1 MSPNLGEHDSAAGGG
16 PPDGGFEARI
26 RIGRFV
32 FQIGSTAGTRADLAE
47 GPATDP
53 TQLRLALSQPDVPT
67 LDQAEEAL
75 DEAESVTGKVERAL
89 DLFTGVAQGRILDDK
104 GFQKQVDALLDALE
118 RLDRD
123 GRHSDALRLARA
135 LAALL
140 ALTGRWVAL
149 VASLRVALGA
159 ARALGDN
166 SGISWALHELG
177 TLSLA
182 AEDAAAANGQ
192 LSEALRLR
200 EEIGD
205 YAGVD
210 ATQHN
215 LATYKAAFRVG
226 PRPAVVAAIVV
237 GMVLL
242 VAGGAGLAVV
252 IRDGDD
258 GTPTADTTAP
268 EVEITSSP
276 DNPTEETSASFS
288 FEANEPVRT
297 FECRLDGGSFEE
309 CVSPAN
315 AAGPLDPGGHTFA
328 VRAIDLAGNVGE
340 PATAEWTIEPGEGP
354 SVAITDGP
362 DELTNQP
369 RAEFTLEPGDGAV
382 SLQCSL
388 DGEDFEA
395 CPTLVSFD
403 VEEGD
408 HTFAARA
415 LNAAG
420 TVGPEASYDW
430 TLDTTPPTVEILSV
444 DPTNSSVVIEFEPS
458 EQVSL
463 LECSLTSDA
472 GEPPSQ
478 PDCISP
484 IRYDGL
490 TESTVYVFSVVATD
504 AAGNVGEPAQQE
516 FETDADVD

>member
-1 MSPNLGEHDSAAGGG
+1 MSPSLGEHDSAAGGG
-16 PPDGGFEARI
+16 PPEGGFEARI

-32 FQIGSTAGTRADLAE
+32 LQIGSPAGTRADLAE
-47 GPATDP
+47 GPKSDP

-67 LDQAEEAL
+67 LDQAEEAIE
-75 DEAESVTGKVERAL
+75 EAESVTGKVERAL

-104 GFQKQVDALLDALE
+104 NVQQQIDRLLDTLE

-135 LAALL
+135 MAALL

-159 ARALGDN
+159 ARALGDS

-177 TLSLA
+177 SLSLA
-182 AEDAAAANGQ
+182 AEDAAAANTQ

-200 EEIGD
+200 KEIGD
-205 YAGVD
+205 YEGAEM
-210 ATQHN
+210 TQHN
-215 LATYKAAFRVG
+215 LATYEASFRVG
-226 PRPAVVAAIVV
+226 PRPAVIAAILV
-237 GMVLL
+237 GSVLL
-242 VAGGAGLAVV
+242 VAAGAGLALQ
-252 IRDGDD
+252 IRGGDEP
-258 GTPTADTTAP
+258 PTADTTAP

-276 DNPTEETSASFS
+276 DSPTEETSASFS
-288 FEANEPVRT
+288 FEANESVRT

-309 CVSPAN
+309 CVSPTN

-369 RAEFTLEPGDGAV
+369 RADFTLEAGDGAV
-382 SLQCSL
+382 SLECSL

-403 VEEGD
+403 VDEGD
-408 HTFAARA
+408 HAFAARA

-420 TVGPEASYDW
+420 TAGPEASYSW

-463 LECSLTSDA
+463 LECTLTSDA

-478 PDCISP
+478 PDCLSP
-484 IRYDGL
+484 IQYDGL

-516 FETDADVD
+516 FETDGDVD